1 MTLTPTSQ
9 SSLFAGAVLWLVGW
23 LTFFKAD
30 KIPFVGRFIN
40 RERMLSW
47 MLKNKV
53 LTLLCTEFVNFG
65 VHNPTD
71 PPATL
76 FAIGGTAFNALMIF
90 VLLPLFAWRGRKSDK
105 RILREAI

>member
-23 LTFFKAD
+23 LTFFKAE
-30 KIPFVGRFIN
+30 KIPLIGRFID
-40 RERMLSW
+40 RERILDW

-65 VHNPTD
+65 VHNPTN
-71 PPATL
+71 PATTL
-76 FAIGGTAFNALMIF
+76 FAIGGTAFNAVMIF
-90 VLLPLFAWRGRKSDK
+90 VFLPFSRLRARKSK
-105 RILREAI
+105 KQILQGAI

>member
-1 MTLTPTSQ
+1 MLTPTAQ
-9 SSLFAGAVLWLVGW
+9 SSLVAGAALWLVGW

-30 KIPFVGRFIN
+30 KIPFIGRFIN
-40 RERMLSW
+40 RERILNW
-47 MLKNKV
+47 ILKNKV

-71 PPATL
+71 PATTL

-90 VLLPLFAWRGRKSDK
+90 VLLPLCRWRGRKSNK
-105 RILREAI
+105 RVLQEVI

>member
-9 SSLFAGAVLWLVGW
+9 SSLFAGAILWLVGW

-30 KIPFVGRFIN
+30 KIPYIGSFVN
-40 RERMLSW
+40 REQILNW

-65 VHNPTD
+65 LHNPTD
-71 PPATL
+71 PATTL
-76 FAIGGTAFNALMIF
+76 FAIGGTACNAVMIF
-90 VLLPLFAWRGRKSDK
+90 VFLPLFRWRGRKSNK
-105 RILREAI
+105 RILREVI

>member
-71 PPATL
+71 PATTL

-90 VLLPLFAWRGRKSDK
+90 VLLPLFRWRGRKSNK

>member
-23 LTFFKAD
+23 LTLFKVD
-30 KIPFVGRFIN
+30 KIPIVGRLVDKDRVLNWI
-40 RERMLSW
+40 
-47 MLKNKV
+47 LKNKA
-53 LTLLCTEFVNFG
+53 LTLLITEFVNFG

-71 PPATL
+71 PATTL

-90 VLLPLFAWRGRKSDK
+90 ILLPLFKWRGRKSNK
-105 RILREAI
+105 EILREAI

>member
-30 KIPFVGRFIN
+30 KIPFIGRFIN
-40 RERMLSW
+40 RERILNW
-47 MLKNKV
+47 ILQNKV

-65 VHNPTD
+65 FHRPTD
-71 PPATL
+71 PATTL
-76 FAIGGTAFNALMIF
+76 FAIGGTAFNAVMIF
-90 VLLPLFAWRGRKSDK
+90 VLLPLFRWRGRKPNK